1 MSAELKSS
9 SCYSALRSQHSF
21 LFQKRLID
29 DIGERCMAV
38 KDVDVEP
45 FVLERAHRIKALL
58 LTRAAATHPN
68 LHALELPFGLR
79 LAESVDNTA
88 ESLLHVGKI
97 GDRTADNNVL
107 DPGQR
112 AHLIRQYFN
121 RPVRWIA

>member
-29 DIGERCMAV
+29 DIGERCVAV

-45 FVLERAHRIKALL
+45 FVLERAHRIEALL
-58 LTRAAATHPN
+58 LTRATATDPN

-88 ESLLHVGKI
+88 ECLLHVGKI
-97 GDRTADNNVL
+97 GDRAADNDVL

-112 AHLIRQYFN
+112 AQIGREH
-121 RPVRWIA
+121 V